1 MSPAAAAGE
10 RARGRTPHE
19 VTWHPTSSSCG
30 GRGRA
35 AEGGGVRLRL
45 QGPCPPP
52 PGGVANGP
60 APPIR
65 AIQPRPRP
73 AVLRAPQWSVEEAK
87 PLSPSFLARGRAPTA
102 RPAHS
107 PRRVRGAGPL
117 PRPHP
122 AHRVPPSGL
131 K

>member
-1 MSPAAAAGE
+1 MRSPGTQPAAAAE
-10 RARGRTPHE
+10 D
-19 VTWHPTSSSCG
+19 
-30 GRGRA
+30 A
-35 AEGGGVRLRL
+35 AEPRREAVSGSGSRDLALR
-45 QGPCPPP
+45 P

-65 AIQPRPRP
+65 SVQPRPRP

-102 RPAHS
+102 CPAHS

-117 PRPHP
+117 PRPHH